1 MRRLEVSISDAQ
13 VRLRLSAFSLRPKG
27 VSQTTNSLI
36 TYDRERKCRRR
47 IFLQM
52 ANKILFLCTGNYYRS
67 RFAEIL
73 FNSLVSERELNWKA
87 DSRALALEL
96 GVNNVGPMSRYVTA
110 ALAQRG
116 IELTGVQ
123 RYPIQVKAIDFEEA
137 DAIIALKESEHRPYL
152 LERYPDWADK
162 VEYWDV
168 TDGIPTAKYD
178 PLGEIEREINR
189 LIQRLCDFQ
198 TSGVP
203 SASSGPALPIT
214 GV

>member
-1 MRRLEVSISDAQ
+1 
-13 VRLRLSAFSLRPKG
+13 
-27 VSQTTNSLI
+27 
-36 TYDRERKCRRR
+36 
-47 IFLQM
+47 M

-73 FNSLVSERELNWKA
+73 FNSLVSETGLNWKA

-96 GVNNVGPMSRYVTA
+96 GVNNVGPMSRYVTS

-137 DAIIALKESEHRPYL
+137 DVIIALKESEHRPYL

-178 PLGEIEREINR
+178 PLGEIEKEINR
-189 LIQRLCDFQ
+189 LIQRLCDF
-198 TSGVP
+198 
-203 SASSGPALPIT
+203 
-214 GV
+214 